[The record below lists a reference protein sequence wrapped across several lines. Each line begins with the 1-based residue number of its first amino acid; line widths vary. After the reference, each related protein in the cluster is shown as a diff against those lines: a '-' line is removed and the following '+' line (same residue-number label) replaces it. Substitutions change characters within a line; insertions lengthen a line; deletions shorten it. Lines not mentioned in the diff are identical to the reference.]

1 MDIVLRKRLCVNIY
15 KPTFTN
21 KLMRSISLRR
31 GDQVEATGVVY
42 EVVSNIPKVRRRDGG
57 SRVGSQR
64 DVTERVYSISWG
76 TIEVWCCRVVRLTM
90 TE

>member
-42 EVVSNIPKVRRRDGG
+42 EVVSNIPKVSRRVILLT
-57 SRVGSQR
+57 VGEGLAGCALN
-64 DVTERVYSISWG
+64 D
-76 TIEVWCCRVVRLTM
+76 C
-90 TE
+90 